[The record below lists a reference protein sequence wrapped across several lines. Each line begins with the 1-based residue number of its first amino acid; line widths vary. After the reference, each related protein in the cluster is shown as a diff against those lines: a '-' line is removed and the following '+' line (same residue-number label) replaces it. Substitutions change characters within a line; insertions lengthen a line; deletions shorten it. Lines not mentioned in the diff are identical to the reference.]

1 MNKRILIVGFFTILL
16 LIIPISTASNQ
27 DKCNDVTVN
36 NPKISTYSEVIE
48 KPGVESSGSAEIV
61 YARISGS
68 CNGYDYEW
76 KSFFLIHDI
85 KIYAGLQGTGIS
97 IDGWKRPLWDPNS
110 AFSAETMYVHASHF
124 VGYFQ
129 MVGSDVFIVT
139 GFAFGY
145 IEWS

>member
-1 MNKRILIVGFFTILL
+1 MNKKILIVGFFAILLL
-16 LIIPISTASNQ
+16 LIIPISAANNSNK
-27 DKCNDVTVN
+27 DICTEAVKNS
-36 NPKISTYSEVIE
+36 KIE
-48 KPGVESSGSAEIV
+48 PSGSSEIV